1 MRVMGVRE
9 NDRVIGVDVGGTKIA
24 AAAIDADG
32 QISWRVRRPTPV
44 GSPAETLEA
53 IAAAVEEVMDAGE
66 LRPAHIHSVG
76 LGIPGLVDPATGV
89 AIASVNLEWRNVP
102 VKATLEQRL
111 GMPCT
116 IENDVNAAALGE
128 IGYGVA
134 RGLQNVIYLVIGTG
148 IAAGI
153 VIEGRLYRGSHG
165 MAGEIGHAVIRP
177 DGPRCKCGARGCL
190 EALVA
195 GPGLAERAVRLWE
208 ANDDGRS
215 SADAPVHS
223 AVQASVA
230 GEDVFAAAKEGDS
243 RATLLLSR
251 AGEDLAFAMQF
262 LLLAYDPQM
271 IVLGGG
277 VMESSDMVLPAMM
290 RALERQAQES
300 WIFASIFDPQRI
312 KPSQIQ
318 ADIGILGAA
327 ALARQQSSP

>member
-1 MRVMGVRE
+1 MGVRD
-9 NDRVIGVDVGGTKIA
+9 NDMVIGVDVGGTKIA
-24 AAAIDADG
+24 AAVVDAEG
-32 QISWRVRRPTPV
+32 QISWRVRQPTPV

-53 IAAAVEEVMDAGE
+53 IAAAVEEVMDAGG
-66 LRPAHIHSVG
+66 LTSAHIHSVG
-76 LGIPGLVDPATGV
+76 LGIPGLVDPETGV
-89 AIASVNLEWRNVP
+89 AIASVNLEWRDVP

-111 GMPCT
+111 GIPCT
-116 IENDVNAAALGE
+116 IENDVNTAALGE
-128 IGYGVA
+128 IRYGVA
-134 RGLQNVIYLVIGTG
+134 CGLQNIIYLVIGTG

-153 VIEGRLYRGSHG
+153 VVDGKLYRGSHG

-177 DGPRCKCGARGCL
+177 DGPLCKCGARGCL

-195 GPGLAERAVRLWE
+195 GPALAERAAQLWE
-208 ANDDGRS
+208 ADEEGDPAG
-215 SADAPVHS
+215 APVHR
-223 AVQASVA
+223 AVQASLA

-243 RATLLLSR
+243 HAALLLSQV
-251 AGEDLAFAMQF
+251 GEDLAFAMQF

-300 WIFASIFDPQRI
+300 WIFASIFDPERI

>member
-1 MRVMGVRE
+1 MEVRE

-24 AAAIDADG
+24 AAVVDEDG

-53 IAAAVEEVMDAGE
+53 IAAAVEEVMDAGG
-66 LRPAHIHSVG
+66 LTPAHIHNIG
-76 LGIPGLVDPATGV
+76 LGIPGLVDPATGM
-89 AIASVNLEWRNVP
+89 ANASVNLEWHNVP
-102 VKATLEQRL
+102 VKAALEQQL

-153 VIEGRLYRGSHG
+153 VIDGRLYRGNHG
-165 MAGEIGHAVIRP
+165 MAGEIGHAIIRP
-177 DGPRCKCGARGCL
+177 DGPLCKCGARGCL

-195 GPGLAERAVRLWE
+195 GPALAERAARLWE
-208 ANDDGRS
+208 ANGDKS
-215 SADAPVHS
+215 SSINVPVGGDA
-223 AVQASVA
+223 QTSVA

-243 RATLLLSR
+243 RAALLLSQ

-262 LLLAYDPQM
+262 LLLAYDPEM

-290 RALERQAQES
+290 RALERQARES
-300 WIFASIFDPQRI
+300 WIFASIFDPERI